1 MRAPR
6 RNHGHDSH
14 DGRDLVVR
22 AGRAVRYVPFAVKGG
37 GRRMIRSAVVAATIA
52 AGVLA
57 SGVASAGPQPFDYS
71 PTSGPVGTLITASG
85 GPPTSECFGLI
96 RIRLEQ
102 LNGDLAGPGTEN
114 GTGLFHPS
122 GSWTVQIDIPEGIGI
137 QPGDYQLR
145 VTCSDPGTSFGP
157 VPFTV
162 TAPAPPTEPEAPAVP
177 AAAEPV
183 PAQPLVA
190 PPVFTG

>member
-1 MRAPR
+1 
-6 RNHGHDSH
+6 
-14 DGRDLVVR
+14 VR
-22 AGRAVRYVPFAVKGG
+22 KGRAVRYVAVAVKGG
-37 GRRMIRSAVVAATIA
+37 GRQMIRSAVVAATIA
-52 AGVLA
+52 AGVLLA
-57 SGVASAGPQPFDYS
+57 GVAGAGPLPFDYS

-102 LNGDLAGPGTEN
+102 LNGDLAAPGTEN

-145 VTCSDPGTSFGP
+145 VTCSDPDTSFGP

-162 TAPAPPTEPEAPAVP
+162 TEPAPPSVP
-177 AAAEPV
+177 AAPAAAAAAQPV
-183 PAQPLVA
+183 PAQPLQA

>member
-1 MRAPR
+1 
-6 RNHGHDSH
+6 
-14 DGRDLVVR
+14 
-22 AGRAVRYVPFAVKGG
+22 VRYVPFAVNGG
-37 GRRMIRSAVVAATIA
+37 GWQLIRSAVVAATIA

-57 SGVASAGPQPFDYS
+57 SGVAGAGPATFDYS

-85 GPPTSECFGLI
+85 GPPTSECPGLI

-102 LNGDLAGPGTEN
+102 LNGELAGPGTEN
-114 GTGLFHPS
+114 GTGQFHPT

-145 VTCSDPGTSFGP
+145 VTCSDPDTSFGP

-162 TAPAPPTEPEAPAVP
+162 TEAAPVTEPAPLTQPETPAVP
-177 AAAEPV
+177 PA
-183 PAQPLVA
+183 AQPVA
-190 PPVFTG
+190 AQPVFTG